1 MGNAKSE
8 KVLREETRARRAK
21 QDLKNTPLPLKRHG
35 SPPNKKLFSSKQGGS
50 NKLALNRLTSRRMAT
65 GDISLR
71 SSEID
76 DNFVIADIVHSKS
89 MSDLR
94 SDSLNIERDRP
105 LVRCRSSSNMATT
118 GDLLK

>member
-65 GDISLR
+65 GDTSLR

-76 DNFVIADIVHSKS
+76 DLVTAGIVHSKS

-94 SDSLNIERDRP
+94 SDSLNKERDRP
-105 LVRCRSSSNMATT
+105 LVRCRSTSNMASTE
-118 GDLLK
+118 DLLK